1 MIIPGYPS
9 RFPLVDG
16 NALMTDELF
25 WPAYLSAVGGS
36 ATAPHA
42 FAADPADLDGFLR
55 VLQSRDVW
63 PVLTLPM
70 AGDSRLHVVMRN
82 LPDDPGTDYVLESG
96 DRSLTLAGGFRGP
109 ALSWAEL
116 VATAGRPDPAR
127 SPAERLLL
135 LLPASGDVA
144 RDPSTVAAAVTAVAA
159 VGAVAEA
166 GAVAGELLGVR
177 RHWPADV
184 TWRMFGDALICED
197 DHSPRS
203 LTGGLD
209 PADLAL
215 VTAAFR

>member
-16 NALMTDELF
+16 NALITDELF

-36 ATAPHA
+36 ATAPQA
-42 FAADPADLDGFLR
+42 FATDPADLDGFLR
-55 VLQSRDVW
+55 VLESRDVW

-70 AGDSRLHVVMRN
+70 AGHARLHIVMRN
-82 LPDDPGTDYVLESG
+82 LPDDAGTDYVLESG
-96 DRSLTLAGGFRGP
+96 DRSFTLAALEGGFRGP

-144 RDPSTVAAAVTAVAA
+144 RDPSTVAAAVTSA
-159 VGAVAEA
+159 GAVAEA
-166 GAVAGELLGVR
+166 GTVAGELLGDR

-184 TWRMFGDALICED
+184 TWRTFGDALICED

-203 LTGGLD
+203 LTGGLN
-209 PADLAL
+209 PAELVL